1 MIDPEEKDYNDL
13 PKSQINGKRKNA
25 AAQPPRAH
33 TQHLWVRNKQN
44 RVFSPQTQTYDYVYR
59 QRRMH
64 KTPQPQHSTAG
75 WKLLQPCGAE
85 ITRTDQQ
92 TT

>member
-25 AAQPPRAH
+25 AAQPPGAH

-44 RVFSPQTQTYDYVYR
+44 RVFSPQTQTYDNGVCTKHPNHNIALLAGSSSSHVEQKSHGQISR
-59 QRRMH
+59 
-64 KTPQPQHSTAG
+64 QHSA
-75 WKLLQPCGAE
+75 
-85 ITRTDQQ
+85 
-92 TT
+92 